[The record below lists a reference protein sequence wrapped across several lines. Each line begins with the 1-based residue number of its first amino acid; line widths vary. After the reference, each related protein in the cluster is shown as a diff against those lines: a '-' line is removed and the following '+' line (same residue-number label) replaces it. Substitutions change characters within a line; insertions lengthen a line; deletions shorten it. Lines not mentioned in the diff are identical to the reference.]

1 MASGVPV
8 VGARAGGIPSIISD
22 GETGL
27 LTNPRDTKDFAAKVK
42 HLIDNPEEREA
53 MAKAAREEMKQWDW
67 EAATSFLRN
76 VQYQKA
82 LDNFQNKPVD
92 VIPTSNLAW
101 DIDNRSP
108 LDSETDEFEA

>member
-1 MASGVPV
+1 MPSPAGSASSSRIELARENETLRSELRDALQWRARATEYMASS
-8 VGARAGGIPSIISD
+8 A
-22 GETGL
+22 
-27 LTNPRDTKDFAAKVK
+27 PR
-42 HLIDNPEEREA
+42 REA

-67 EAATSFLRN
+67 EAATSYLRN